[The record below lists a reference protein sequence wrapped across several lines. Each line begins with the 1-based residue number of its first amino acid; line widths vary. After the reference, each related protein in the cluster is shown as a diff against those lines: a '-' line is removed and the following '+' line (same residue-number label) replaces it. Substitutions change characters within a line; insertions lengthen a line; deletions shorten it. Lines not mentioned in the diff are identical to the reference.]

1 MEQKQLN
8 TKQWAGFTLIELLAV
23 LAIGGVLAAMAY
35 PTFRDTLERN
45 RGIAD
50 VNEISSLIAY
60 MRSEASKNQI
70 GTVTF
75 CVAEDITATTIKCSG
90 GSMALGEGWAV
101 FSDLEGDG
109 VIGTDDPLLKVGK
122 SSSSNFTLIASGFQS
137 NNRITFDSTGSPGSA
152 GTITL
157 CNEKGVSDARA
168 IIVSVAGLSR
178 HATSVTA
185 GGVVQDHKGVEV
197 ECPTS

>member
-8 TKQWAGFTLIELLAV
+8 TKQCAGFTLIELLTV
-23 LAIGGVLAAMAY
+23 LAIGGILVAMAY
-35 PTFRDTLERN
+35 PTFRETLERN

-75 CVAEDITATTIKCSG
+75 CVATDITADSVECSTN
-90 GSMALGEGWAV
+90 STALNGGWAV
-101 FSDLEGDG
+101 FSDLGGDG
-109 VIGTDDPLLKVGK
+109 LDAKDPLLKVGK
-122 SSSSNFTLIASGFQS
+122 SSSSNFTLAASGFQ
-137 NNRITFDSTGSPGSA
+137 NNNLITFDSTGSPGSA

-157 CNEKGVSDARA
+157 CNGKGAVEAKA

-178 HATSVTA
+178 HAISDSVD
-185 GGVVQDHKGVEV
+185 GVVLDHNGDEV
-197 ECPTS
+197 VCPTS